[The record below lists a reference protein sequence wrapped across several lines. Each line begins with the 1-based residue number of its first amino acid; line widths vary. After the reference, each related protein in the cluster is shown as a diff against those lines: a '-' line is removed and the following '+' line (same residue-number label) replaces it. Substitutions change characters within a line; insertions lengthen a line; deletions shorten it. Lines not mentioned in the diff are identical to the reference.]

1 MSPLKLEIIEK
12 LNKLLKKQT
21 KLKEEYKRT
30 LDNKEKERSTQSF
43 NPMDLEEGERVDEEP
58 MQQDDTDSVDRPL
71 FGNYDIVEEDSQ
83 IEVNRKRRKNRQR
96 HDEFLMGSISDEFEA
111 LPDQSQSETITR
123 HSVHKKSPSHLHN
136 FHLPQH
142 GATGNTYN
150 QHKKNDIRLEIPISL
165 DATISLPKNKQS
177 LEELL
182 DFVMKHDASLLEE
195 YLLEKSSYGP
205 QLEVVSPS
213 KTYGPP
219 PAPQSHPQHTTVPD
233 TSHIGYAAV
242 LRPEPGYGPPEK
254 PHHHHKARSH
264 CLFWETF
271 LYFIMSLIKIVS
283 GIYFTIEKTI
293 GCKMI

>member
-12 LNKLLKKQT
+12 LNKLLNKQT

-30 LDNKEKERSTQSF
+30 LDKKEKDRSAQSF
-43 NPMDLEEGERVDEEP
+43 NPMDLEEGERGDKESV
-58 MQQDDTDSVDRPL
+58 QNDDTNSPGQPL

-123 HSVHKKSPSHLHN
+123 HSVQKKSPSQMHN
-136 FHLPQH
+136 FHLPPDN
-142 GATGNTYN
+142 AYA

-213 KTYGPP
+213 KTYDPP
-219 PAPQSHPQHTTVPD
+219 PAPHHPHPQHTTVPD
-233 TSHIGYAAV
+233 TTHTGYAAV
-242 LRPEPGYGPPEK
+242 LSQEPSYGPPEK
-254 PHHHHKARSH
+254 PHHQHHKARSH

-271 LYFIMSLIKIVS
+271 CIL
-283 GIYFTIEKTI
+283 
-293 GCKMI
+293 